1 MDNAKTERFE
11 FVMTAEEKAALRRL
25 ARRERLPMAAVVR
38 RLVWTADQQC
48 HNQQRPSQF
57 AGV

>member
-1 MDNAKTERFE
+1 MDNVKTERFE
-11 FVMTAEEKAALRRL
+11 LIMTAEEKAALRRL

-38 RLVWTADQQC
+38 RLVWTADRQARE
-48 HNQQRPSQF
+48 QRQPRQF